1 MEIMISLFL
10 MLVYTSSKP
19 KDTEMCLNRKCITWI
34 NFSVAPDAV
43 GVNDV
48 LKAGGELVS
57 LVERRWSLLCL
68 HPV

>member
-1 MEIMISLFL
+1 
-10 MLVYTSSKP
+10 
-19 KDTEMCLNRKCITWI
+19 MCLNKKCITWI
-34 NFSVAPDAV
+34 NFSVAPDAI

-48 LKAGGELVS
+48 LKARGELVS